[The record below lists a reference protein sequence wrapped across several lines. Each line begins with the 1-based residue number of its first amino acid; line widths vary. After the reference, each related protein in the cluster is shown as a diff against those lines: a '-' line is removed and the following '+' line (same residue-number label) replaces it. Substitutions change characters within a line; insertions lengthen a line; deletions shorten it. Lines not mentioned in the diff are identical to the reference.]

1 MNDSELLQEIKPMV
15 RRSDGFM
22 VEWDRKAIVR
32 QLLTETKL
40 AKEFFDV
47 RPITLEEAEE
57 IAREV
62 ERRVFDLRL
71 RFIRRTAN
79 QRTSQQRPTS
89 KINRKTGICNLQKH
103 TNKGWYTSL

>member
-71 RFIRRTAN
+71 RFISGPLIRELVT
-79 QRTSQQRPTS
+79 TS
-89 KINRKTGICNLQKH
+89 
-103 TNKGWYTSL
+103 Y